1 MKRTLSYLLICA
13 LTLGLLAGCGA
24 PADAATEQQP
34 ADEPTTTTTEQTA
47 QDTVTLDGLTGLL
60 GKTDAELTETLGE
73 GTENWTSD
81 KSFFIG
87 RTYAVTLEDSAATL
101 YTIAQD
107 DEARTVQS
115 LSVWLSDGSAEV
127 SEEIVNGWI
136 DTLTAYIGADA
147 EVSGPSEGGA
157 QTWHWSRDSVY
168 YDLQLL
174 DQILTLSIQA
184 VTGGELQ

>member
-13 LTLGLLAGCGA
+13 LTLGLLAGCSV

-34 ADEPTTTTTEQTA
+34 ADEPTTTTTEQ

-87 RTYAVTLEDSAATL
+87 RTYEVTLEDSAATL

-115 LSVWLSDGSAEV
+115 LSVWLSDGSTEV
-127 SEEIVNGWI
+127 SEETVNGWI

>member
-34 ADEPTTTTTEQTA
+34 ADEPTTTTTEQMA
-47 QDTVTLDGLTGLL
+47 QDTVTLDGLTDLL
-60 GKTDAELTETLGE
+60 GKTDAELTEMLGE

-87 RTYAVTLEDSAATL
+87 RTYEVTLEDSAATL

-127 SEEIVNGWI
+127 SEETVDGWI

>member
-24 PADAATEQQP
+24 PADAATEQQS
-34 ADEPTTTTTEQTA
+34 ADEPTTMTTEQTA
-47 QDTVTLDGLTGLL
+47 QDTVTLDGLTDLL
-60 GKTDAELTETLGE
+60 GKTDAELTEMLGE

-87 RTYAVTLEDSAATL
+87 RTYEVTLENSAATL

-107 DEARTVQS
+107 DEAHTVQS
-115 LSVWLSDGSAEV
+115 LSVWLSDGSTEV
-127 SEEIVNGWI
+127 SEENVNGWI

-157 QTWHWSRDSVY
+157 QAWHWSRDAVY

>member
-1 MKRTLSYLLICA
+1 MKRTLSYLLICV
-13 LTLGLLAGCGA
+13 LTLGVLAGCGA

-47 QDTVTLDGLTGLL
+47 QDTVTLDGLTDLL
-60 GKTDAELTETLGE
+60 GKTDAELTGTLGE

-127 SEEIVNGWI
+127 SEETVNGWI

>member
-13 LTLGLLAGCGA
+13 LALGLLAGCGA

-34 ADEPTTTTTEQTA
+34 ADEPTTTEQTA

-87 RTYAVTLEDSAATL
+87 RTYAVTLKDSAATL

-115 LSVWLSDGSAEV
+115 LSVWLSDGSTEV
-127 SEEIVNGWI
+127 SEETVNGWI

-157 QTWHWSRDSVY
+157 QTWHWSLDSVY

>member
-34 ADEPTTTTTEQTA
+34 ADEPTTTTTEQMA
-47 QDTVTLDGLTGLL
+47 QDTVTLDGLTELL
-60 GKTDAELTETLGE
+60 GKTDAELIETIGE

-87 RTYAVTLEDSAATL
+87 RTYEVTLENSAATL

-107 DEARTVQS
+107 DEARTVQF

-127 SEEIVNGWI
+127 SEETVDGWI

-157 QTWHWSRDSVY
+157 QAWHWSRDAVY

>member
-34 ADEPTTTTTEQTA
+34 VDEPTTTTTEQTA
-47 QDTVTLDGLTGLL
+47 QDMVTLDGLAGLL
-60 GKTDAELTETLGE
+60 GKTDTELTGTLGE

-127 SEEIVNGWI
+127 SEETVNGWI

-184 VTGGELQ
+184 VTGGEQQ